1 MFEKVLVAE
10 DMDDINKGVVATL
23 KELGVNEIHHV
34 QYCDDAFLKIKRAE
48 YDQKPFDLL
57 ITDLSFDADY
67 RKQKLP
73 SGEALSAKVKEEYP
87 KIKVIMYSVEDRL
100 QKVRTIINELG
111 VNAYVCKGRYGLK
124 ELTKAIDQVYHD
136 QTYLSSNIAQALGP
150 QQDLEIDDFDILLV
164 EKLSQGYSQ
173 DEISST
179 FKKQQ
184 IKPSSLSSI
193 EKRLNKL
200 KVQFKANNAIHLVAK
215 VKDLGLI

>member
-1 MFEKVLVAE
+1 MFKKVLVAE

-23 KELGVNEIHHV
+23 KELGVKEVQHV
-34 QYCDDAFLKIKRAE
+34 QYCDDAYLKIKRAE
-48 YDQKPFDLL
+48 FDQKPFDLL

-67 RKQKLP
+67 REQKLR
-73 SGEALSAKVKEEYP
+73 SGEALSAKIKEEYP
-87 KIKVIMYSVEDRL
+87 ELKVIMYSVEDRL
-100 QKVRTIINELG
+100 QKVRTVINELG
-111 VNAYVCKGRYGLK
+111 VKAYVCKGRYGLK
-124 ELTKAIDQVYHD
+124 DLTKAIDKVYHD
-136 QTYLSSNIAQALGP
+136 QTYVSSHIAQALGP

-179 FKKQQ
+179 FKKQK

>member
-1 MFEKVLVAE
+1 MFGKVLVAE